1 MSSSSTSRDV
11 QSSTDRNSSSTSLTT
26 GTGTAVPPKLST
38 RENELELK
46 DINREDGNTSK
57 SKRSL
62 PIEEDIMQLARLG
75 EIGAIQK
82 LFESGKFNARYA
94 DEEGIT
100 PLHWAAINN
109 QYALCKFLL
118 ESGADV
124 NAKGGESVATAAM
137 WAAQRCHYYI
147 VNLLLQHGADPLS
160 TDIQGYNI
168 LHLATIDGN
177 AFLLALLLHQEIPVD
192 VPDRQGHTGLM
203 WAAYK
208 GFPAC
213 VDLFL
218 RWGANVNA
226 VDEGG
231 LSPLHW
237 ALVKGSPACVQKI
250 IEYGSDR
257 FAETRDGKTPA
268 VVAGEM
274 NTLNVWYRALNECG
288 YNREGNLRAMPF
300 GLANFV
306 RTKQFT
312 SKFFFFWP
320 FLVILFSIFTLSNTA
335 IYIGIPVTIGIVFGM
350 QWVAQRV
357 ANLGPPEYRVLQRTP
372 FLSGVF
378 AGTLFWVGARWA
390 LKVLPNT
397 YSSRPFLNFFF
408 TVFFGLTTYF
418 YGLAMFE
425 DPGFVPKL
433 GSRNQQR
440 DTIAELFELWKF
452 DEDNFC
458 VYCMTR
464 KPLRSKHC
472 RRCKRCVSKHD
483 HHCPWIDN
491 CVGANNLRHFILY
504 IFSMEIGI
512 VFYIQLVIAH
522 IDLIPVPA
530 DAECNIL
537 SSTLCDILNRDTF
550 TIILTM
556 WTSLQLIWVSM
567 LCVVQLVQISRNQ
580 TTYENLRGHTFDYA
594 NSASQAITSAITTGT
609 TSTDIGGLS
618 TTSQG
623 PNPAIPPTTIPS
635 HRRPLPHRHD
645 HGCLSQWKT
654 LLGLDTFVATAQDGL
669 DRRGGA
675 RHRNPFSRGVVTNCK
690 DFWCDSQPYFGKRDT
705 GSAMLGGEAVNYAR
719 MFDMPL
725 MTRSGGSR
733 AGSGMVY
740 RSVAAEDA
748 V

>member
-1 MSSSSTSRDV
+1 MSSSSTSRDA
-11 QSSTDRNSSSTSLTT
+11 QSSIDRNSSSTSLTT
-26 GTGTAVPPKLST
+26 GKAAAAPPKLST

-46 DINREDGNTSK
+46 DIKPEDGNSGNPK
-57 SKRSL
+57 PSL
-62 PIEEDIMQLARLG
+62 PVEEDIMQLARLG
-75 EIGAIQK
+75 EIAAIQK

-177 AFLLALLLHQEIPVD
+177 AFLLVLLLHQEIPVD
-192 VPDRQGHTGLM
+192 SPDPQGHTGLM

-250 IEYGSDR
+250 IEYGADR
-257 FAETRDGKTPA
+257 FAKTRDGKTPA
-268 VVAGEM
+268 TVAAEM
-274 NTLNVWYRALNECG
+274 KTIHAWYRALNECG
-288 YNREGNLRAMPF
+288 YDREGNLRILPF
-300 GLANFV
+300 GLTTLA
-306 RTKQFT
+306 RTKRFT

-320 FLVILFSIFTLSNTA
+320 FLVILFSIFTLSNTV
-335 IYIGIPVTIGIVFGM
+335 IYIGIPFTLGIVFGM
-350 QWVAQRV
+350 QWIAQRV
-357 ANLGPPEYRVLQRTP
+357 ANLGPSEYRVLHRTP
-372 FLSGVF
+372 LLAGVF
-378 AGTLFWVGARWA
+378 AGSLFWVGVRWA

-397 YSSRPFLNFFF
+397 YSSHPFLNFFF
-408 TVFFGLTTYF
+408 IVFFGLTAYF
-418 YGLAMFE
+418 YGLAMLE

-440 DTIAELFELWKF
+440 DTITQLFEVWKF

-458 VYCMTR
+458 VYCMIR

-512 VFYIQLVIAH
+512 IFFIQLVMAH
-522 IDLIPVPA
+522 IDLIPA
-530 DAECNIL
+530 RSDAECNIL
-537 SSTLCDILNRDTF
+537 SSVLCDILSRDTF
-550 TIILTM
+550 TIILTI
-556 WTSLQLIWVSM
+556 WVSIQLIWVSM

-580 TTYENLRGHTFDYA
+580 TTYESMHGHTLDYA
-594 NSASQAITSAITTGT
+594 NSASAAVTSAITTGT
-609 TSTDIGGLS
+609 TSADIGGLS
-618 TTSQG
+618 ATGQG

-635 HRRPLPHRHD
+635 HRRPPPLRHD
-645 HGCLSQWKT
+645 HGCLSQWKK

-675 RHRNPFSRGVVTNCK
+675 RSRNPFSRGVVTNCK

-705 GSAMLGGEAVNYAR
+705 GSAMLGGETVNYSR
-719 MFDMPL
+719 LFDMPL
-725 MTRSGGSR
+725 MTRTGSR

-740 RSVAAEDA
+740 RSVAGEDA

>member
-1 MSSSSTSRDV
+1 MHRLVLGGLRVAAKIVEDLCYQHRRFAKVGGVTERELAKLEISFSFLMDFELRVDAETMFHEIEAYREESRFRGLEFVDDV
-11 QSSTDRNSSSTSLTT
+11 VNSTDFAIGYRSTSLTT
-26 GTGTAVPPKLST
+26 GKAAAAPPKLST

-46 DINREDGNTSK
+46 DIKPEDGNGGNPK
-57 SKRSL
+57 PSL

-75 EIGAIQK
+75 EIAAIQK

-100 PLHWAAINN
+100 PLH
-109 QYALCKFLL
+109 YALCKFLL

-177 AFLLALLLHQEIPVD
+177 AFLLVLLLHQEIPVD
-192 VPDRQGHTGLM
+192 SPDPQGHTGLM

-250 IEYGSDR
+250 IEYGADR
-257 FAETRDGKTPA
+257 FAKTRDGKTPA
-268 VVAGEM
+268 TVAAEM
-274 NTLNVWYRALNECG
+274 KTVHAWYRALNECG
-288 YNREGNLRAMPF
+288 YDREGNLRTLPF
-300 GLANFV
+300 GLTTVA
-306 RTKQFT
+306 RTKRFT

-320 FLVILFSIFTLSNTA
+320 FLVILFSIFTLSNMV
-335 IYIGIPVTIGIVFGM
+335 IYIGIPFTLGIVFGM
-350 QWVAQRV
+350 QWIAQRV
-357 ANLGPPEYRVLQRTP
+357 ANLGPSEYRVLHRTP
-372 FLSGVF
+372 LLAGVF
-378 AGTLFWVGARWA
+378 AGSLFWVGVRWA
-390 LKVLPNT
+390 LKVLPR
-397 YSSRPFLNFFF
+397 SR
-408 TVFFGLTTYF
+408 Y
-418 YGLAMFE
+418 AA
-425 DPGFVPKL
+425 
-433 GSRNQQR
+433 S
-440 DTIAELFELWKF
+440 IADVVSVVCLS
-452 DEDNFC
+452 
-458 VYCMTR
+458 MT
-464 KPLRSKHC
+464 
-472 RRCKRCVSKHD
+472 
-483 HHCPWIDN
+483 
-491 CVGANNLRHFILY
+491 
-504 IFSMEIGI
+504 MM
-512 VFYIQLVIAH
+512 AH
-522 IDLIPVPA
+522 IDIIPA
-530 DAECNIL
+530 RSDAECNIL
-537 SSTLCDILNRDTF
+537 SSVLCDILSRDTF
-550 TIILTM
+550 TIILTI
-556 WTSLQLIWVSM
+556 WISIQLIWVSM

-580 TTYENLRGHTFDYA
+580 TTYESMHGHTLDYA
-594 NSASQAITSAITTGT
+594 NSASAAVTSAITTGT
-609 TSTDIGGLS
+609 TSADIGGLS
-618 TTSQG
+618 ATGQG

-635 HRRPLPHRHD
+635 HRRPPPLRHD
-645 HGCLSQWKT
+645 HGCLSQWKK

-675 RHRNPFSRGVVTNCK
+675 RSWNPFSRGVVTNCK

-705 GSAMLGGEAVNYAR
+705 GSAMLGGETVNYSR
-719 MFDMPL
+719 LFDMPL
-725 MTRSGGSR
+725 MTRTGGSR

-740 RSVAAEDA
+740 RSVAGGEDA

>member
-1 MSSSSTSRDV
+1 MSSSSTSRDA
-11 QSSTDRNSSSTSLTT
+11 QSSVDRNSSSTSLTT
-26 GTGTAVPPKLST
+26 GKAAAAPPKLST

-46 DINREDGNTSK
+46 DIKPEDGNSGNPK
-57 SKRSL
+57 PSL

-75 EIGAIQK
+75 EIAAIQK

-109 QYALCKFLL
+109 RYALCKFLL

-177 AFLLALLLHQEIPVD
+177 AFLLVLLLHQEIPVD
-192 VPDRQGHTGLM
+192 SPDPQGHTGLM

-250 IEYGSDR
+250 IEYGADR
-257 FAETRDGKTPA
+257 FAKTRDGKTPA
-268 VVAGEM
+268 TVAAEM
-274 NTLNVWYRALNECG
+274 KTVHAWYRALNECG
-288 YNREGNLRAMPF
+288 YDREGNLRMLPF
-300 GLANFV
+300 GLTTLA
-306 RTKQFT
+306 RTKRFT

-320 FLVILFSIFTLSNTA
+320 FLVILFSIFTLSNTV
-335 IYIGIPVTIGIVFGM
+335 IYID
-350 QWVAQRV
+350 
-357 ANLGPPEYRVLQRTP
+357 
-372 FLSGVF
+372 
-378 AGTLFWVGARWA
+378 
-390 LKVLPNT
+390 T
-397 YSSRPFLNFFF
+397 YSSHPFLNFFF
-408 TVFFGLTTYF
+408 IIFFGLTTYF
-418 YGLAMFE
+418 YGLAMLE

-440 DTIAELFELWKF
+440 DTITQLFDVWKF

-458 VYCMTR
+458 VYCMIR

-512 VFYIQLVIAH
+512 IFFIQLVMAH
-522 IDLIPVPA
+522 IDLIPA
-530 DAECNIL
+530 RSDAECNIL
-537 SSTLCDILNRDTF
+537 SSVLCDILSRDTF
-550 TIILTM
+550 TIILTI
-556 WTSLQLIWVSM
+556 WISIQLIWVSM

-580 TTYENLRGHTFDYA
+580 TTYESMHGHTLDYA
-594 NSASQAITSAITTGT
+594 NSASAAVTSAITTGT
-609 TSTDIGGLS
+609 TSADIGGLS
-618 TTSQG
+618 ATGQG

-635 HRRPLPHRHD
+635 HRRPPPLRHD
-645 HGCLSQWKT
+645 HGCLSQWKK

-675 RHRNPFSRGVVTNCK
+675 RSRNPFSRGVVTNCK

-705 GSAMLGGEAVNYAR
+705 GSAMLGGETVNYSR
-719 MFDMPL
+719 LFDMPL
-725 MTRSGGSR
+725 MTRTGGSR

-740 RSVAAEDA
+740 RSVAGEDA